1 MLASFLLFAS
11 AVGVIKSLMFVIF
24 ILVAMLMILI
34 VLLQEPK
41 GGGLSGAFGGV
52 GAETFGVQ
60 TGGVNK
66 FTSVLAAI
74 FLTLALFY
82 AAIDEDEPDAPSSV
96 TTKEIAAP
104 SGDGVTGD
112 GVTDDGTGLTDDGKK
127 EKK

>member
-24 ILVAMLMILI
+24 ILVAFLMVLI

-66 FTSVLAAI
+66 FTSVLAGI

-82 AAIDEDEPDAPSSV
+82 AAIDEDEPEAPSSAP
-96 TTKEIAAP
+96 TKEIAAP
-104 SGDGVTGD
+104 S
-112 GVTDDGTGLTDDGKK
+112 DDGNSLTDDGKK
-127 EKK
+127 VNK

>member
-11 AVGVIKSLMFVIF
+11 AVGILKSLMFVIF

-66 FTSVLAAI
+66 FTSVLAGI
-74 FLTLALFY
+74 FLSLALLY
-82 AAIDEDEPDAPSSV
+82 AAIDEGEPEAPSAEPAS
-96 TTKEIAAP
+96 EIASP
-104 SGDGVTGD
+104 SDDETTDDGLSGDGTGP
-112 GVTDDGTGLTDDGKK
+112 TDDGKTK
-127 EKK
+127 